1 MRPIFVWLLLVCA
14 CAAYYAISLHFFLR
28 GTDDPATRTTSLL
41 QTLGTLFPLVVCALI
56 QFRAAKLAG
65 ATGLAL
71 WVQAAAG
78 GIGAPLTG
86 FFAMLIVI
94 FILFG
99 KTP

>member
-14 CAAYYAISLHFFLR
+14 CGVYYAISMHFFFR
-28 GTDDPATRTTSLL
+28 GTDDPATRTTSPL
-41 QTLGTLFPLVVCALI
+41 QTLATLFPLVVCALI

-65 ATGLAL
+65 ASGWQL
-71 WVQAAAG
+71 WLQAAAG

-86 FFAMLIVI
+86 FFVMLIII